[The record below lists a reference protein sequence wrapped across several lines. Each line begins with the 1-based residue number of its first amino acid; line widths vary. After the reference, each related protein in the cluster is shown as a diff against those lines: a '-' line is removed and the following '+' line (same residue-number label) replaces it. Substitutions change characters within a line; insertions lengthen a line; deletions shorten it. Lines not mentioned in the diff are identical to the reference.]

1 MIYFIKVYTIHKCI
15 NHRFYDNLN
24 FSIKI
29 NTNNFNEFKRVP
41 VPLIV
46 SETEKSKPKIT
57 M

>member
-29 NTNNFNEFKRVP
+29 NTNNFNEFNRVP